1 MHIKD
6 YFYQD
11 FDGIHYPDARKGTK
25 YTYGVNFEYFLDTE
39 KGKLNGVEW
48 SFDEG
53 LNGKEHGMHP
63 DNKNIALALIHT
75 PCVGTYTV
83 KCTMTYTA
91 VGINQHIVV
100 PLEIKV
106 V

>member
-48 SFDEG
+48 FFDGG
-53 LNGKEHGMHP
+53 LNGKEHGLHP
-63 DNKNIALALIHT
+63 DNNEIALAVIQT
-75 PCVGTYTV
+75 PCVGIYTV
-83 KCTMTYTA
+83 KCIMHYI
-91 VGINQHIVV
+91 VGDIAQSITV
-100 PLEIKV
+100 PLRIKV
-106 V
+106 T